1 MRKLG
6 SYILSLILIFLITML
21 IGCGIKNNS
30 KSTFNIN
37 QFQNEMK
44 ARNYNYEIKD
54 VPEDFLPTTRKRM
67 IFDNKAIDIYLFSS
81 NKNMENE
88 ASHIDSGGCQY
99 DNGSK
104 AVNVSWVS
112 YPHFYKKG
120 NIIVQYIGEDKKIIS
135 DLKAILGEQF
145 SGAN

>member
-1 MRKLG
+1 MGKLG
-6 SYILSLILIFLITML
+6 NRILLFIIIFLITML
-21 IGCGIKNNS
+21 IGCGSKNNS
-30 KSTFNIN
+30 KNTFNIK

-54 VPEDFLPTTRKRM
+54 VPQDFLPTTRKRM
-67 IFDNKAIDIYLFSS
+67 IIDNKAIDIYLFSS

-88 ASHIDSGGCQY
+88 ARHIDSGGCQY

-120 NIIVQYIGEDKKIIS
+120 NIIVQYVGEDKKIMS
-135 DLKAILGEQF
+135 DLKDILGEQF
-145 SGAN
+145 AGAN

>member
-1 MRKLG
+1 MRKLDNR
-6 SYILSLILIFLITML
+6 ILSLMLIFLITMF
-21 IGCGIKNNS
+21 IGCSSRDNTKV
-30 KSTFNIN
+30 TFNIE

-54 VPEDFLPTTRKRM
+54 VPQDFLPATRKRM
-67 IFDNKAIDIYLFSS
+67 IIGNKAIDIYLFSS

-88 ASHIDSGGCQY
+88 ARHIDSGGCEY

-104 AVNVSWVS
+104 AINVSWVS

-120 NIIVQYIGEDKKIIS
+120 NIIVQYIGEDKKIMS
-135 DLKAILGEQF
+135 DLKNILGKQF
-145 SGAN
+145 AGAN

>member
-1 MRKLG
+1 MWKLDNR
-6 SYILSLILIFLITML
+6 ILSLILIFLITMFM
-21 IGCGIKNNS
+21 GCSSQDNS
-30 KSTFNIN
+30 KNTFNLE

-54 VPEDFLPTTRKRM
+54 VSQDFLPTTRKRM
-67 IFDNKAIDIYLFSS
+67 TINNKVIDIYLFSS

-88 ASHIDSGGCQY
+88 ARHIDSGGCEY

-104 AVNVSWVS
+104 AINVSWVS

-120 NIIVQYIGEDKKIIS
+120 NIIVQYIGDDKKIMS
-135 DLKAILGEQF
+135 DLKDILGEQF
-145 SGAN
+145 AGAN